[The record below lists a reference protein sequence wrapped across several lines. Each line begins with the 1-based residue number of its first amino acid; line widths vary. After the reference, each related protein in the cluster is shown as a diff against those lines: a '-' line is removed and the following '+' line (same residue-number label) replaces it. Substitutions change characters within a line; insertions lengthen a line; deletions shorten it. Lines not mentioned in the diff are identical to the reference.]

1 MNIMVIFMQM
11 IQLFLIMGLGYFLYH
26 IHILDSQFN
35 KKLTT
40 FVLNVTTPAMILASV
55 FTSDVAYSKSD
66 ILFTFVIAI
75 VIYML
80 LPFVGYII
88 AKMIRVKK
96 EEVGIYMFMVVFANV
111 GFMGFP
117 VTKAIFGD
125 TSVFLTAIF
134 VMLFNIMLYSV
145 GRMIMSFGEGE
156 KVSLNYKNFLS
167 PGIIASF
174 LAVVFYFMEFPMPSV
189 FVNTFVV
196 IGDMTTP
203 LAMLII
209 GATLA
214 TIPIKEVFSEKKIYI
229 FTLIK
234 QIIFPIIIYPV
245 LSMLIDNSLIL
256 GVTLISLSMPV
267 GNSVVL
273 FATEYNKDASLG
285 AKAIFMTTLL
295 SVFTIPLIVA
305 LFLS

>member
-214 TIPIKEVFSEKKIYI
+214 TIPIKEVFSEEKIYI

>member
-11 IQLFLIMGLGYFLYH
+11 IQLFLIMALGYFLYH
-26 IHILDSQFN
+26 IHILDAHFN

-40 FVLNVTTPAMILASV
+40 FVLSVTTPAMILASV
-55 FTSDVAYSKSD
+55 FTGEAVYSKSD
-66 ILFTFVIAI
+66 IIFTFIIAI
-75 VIYML
+75 IIYML
-80 LPFVGYII
+80 LPFIGYII
-88 AKMIRVKK
+88 AKIIRVKK
-96 EEVGIYMFMVVFANV
+96 EVMGMYIFMVVFANV

-125 TSVFLTAIF
+125 ASVFLTAIF

-156 KVSLNYKNFLS
+156 KVTFSYKNFLT
-167 PGIIASF
+167 PGIIASL
-174 LAVVFYFMEFPMPSV
+174 LAVIFYFTNFPMPSV
-189 FVNTFVV
+189 FVNTFVM

-214 TIPIKEVFSEKKIYI
+214 TIPIKDVFNEKKIYV
-229 FTLIK
+229 FTFVK
-234 QIIFPIIIYPV
+234 QIVFPIIVYPL
-245 LSMLIDNSLIL
+245 LSMFIHNDLIL

-273 FATEYNKDASLG
+273 FATEYNKDATLG

-295 SVFTIPLIVA
+295 SVLTIPLIVA

>member
-125 TSVFLTAIF
+125 TSVFLTTIF

-156 KVSLNYKNFLS
+156 KVSFNYKNFLS

>member
-1 MNIMVIFMQM
+1 MMA
-11 IQLFLIMGLGYFLYH
+11 LGYFLYH
-26 IHILDSQFN
+26 VHILDASFN

-40 FVLNVTTPAMILASV
+40 LILNVTTPAMILASV
-55 FTSDVAYSKSD
+55 FTGEVAYSKSD
-66 ILFTFVIAI
+66 IIFTFILAV

-80 LPFVGYII
+80 LPFIGYII

-96 EEVGIYMFMVVFANV
+96 EVMGVYIFMVVFANV

-117 VTKAIFGD
+117 VTKAIFGE
-125 TSVFLTAIF
+125 SAVFLTAIL
-134 VMLFNIMLYSV
+134 VMLFNFMLYSV

-167 PGIIASF
+167 PGIIASV
-174 LAVVFYFMEFPMPSV
+174 LAIIFYFTELPMPSV
-189 FVNTFVV
+189 FVNTFVT

-203 LAMLII
+203 LAMLVI

-214 TIPIKEVFSEKKIYI
+214 TIPIQDVFNEKKIYV
-229 FTLIK
+229 FTFVK
-234 QIIFPIIIYPV
+234 QILFPIVAYPI
-245 LSMLIDNSLIL
+245 LNMFINNELIL
-256 GVTLISLSMPV
+256 GVALISLAMPV

-273 FATEYNKDASLG
+273 FATEYNKDATLG